1 MTAGS
6 NAGLVRYPGAGCVV
20 EFLQGNTLQ
29 TAWVMEEQG
38 GRLRLL
44 LPNRRETSLAANR
57 ILPWAGPQYGVGKSR
72 DEVCALLAERRQAR
86 DALAASVNPVEIW
99 ELAQGEVEKAS
110 AQWLAELTESPGRI
124 SSYAVAVSP
133 GHGYWRHCF
142 PTYGQNT
149 TAAS

>member
-57 ILPWAGPQYGVGKSR
+57 ILPWAGPQYGAGKSR

-110 AQWLAELTESPGRI
+110 AQWLAELTESNPD
-124 SSYAVAVSP
+124 
-133 GHGYWRHCF
+133 
-142 PTYGQNT
+142 
-149 TAAS
+149 AAGLQEPFSLSAAGIRDIQRGGGGAPPS

>member
-57 ILPWAGPQYGVGKSR
+57 ILPWAGPQYGAAKAVMRSAR
-72 DEVCALLAERRQAR
+72 FWQNADRRGT
-86 DALAASVNPVEIW
+86 L
-99 ELAQGEVEKAS
+99 
-110 AQWLAELTESPGRI
+110 
-124 SSYAVAVSP
+124 
-133 GHGYWRHCF
+133 WRL
-142 PTYGQNT
+142 P
-149 TAAS
+149 